1 VSAGTPTVPLFSQ
14 SGALWTRSATL
25 TQSRPYVGWGPL
37 TFLVQAQVA
46 RGTTT
51 YPADGWS
58 VVLARTGTGDR
69 DTGYTGSVGTPRSRP
84 NSLSVEWRFYTGGLA
99 TEADQVSVVV
109 TDASGVRTTLGTAV
123 PPTTVQLNS
132 TTSGTINQTL
142 IITYTPDDPRTL
154 FRDDRFELRFNTT
167 DPSPAVAYEMPTS
180 LGGATT
186 STRCVGT
193 CTTPAAF
200 GRHLEPGYPFELGV
214 TAATGGSNAFVR
226 VTTAFGTSAMTG
238 VIPLRVDRENVCF

>member
-1 VSAGTPTVPLFSQ
+1 
-14 SGALWTRSATL
+14 
-25 TQSRPYVGWGPL
+25 
-37 TFLVQAQVA
+37 
-46 RGTTT
+46 
-51 YPADGWS
+51 
-58 VVLARTGTGDR
+58 
-69 DTGYTGSVGTPRSRP
+69 
-84 NSLSVEWRFYTGGLA
+84 
-99 TEADQVSVVV
+99 
-109 TDASGVRTTLGTAV
+109 
-123 PPTTVQLNS
+123 
-132 TTSGTINQTL
+132 
-142 IITYTPDDPRTL
+142 
-154 FRDDRFELRFNTT
+154 
-167 DPSPAVAYEMPTS
+167 MPTS